1 MQIRQQTFYYRRKQ
15 NSGMETNQLKE
26 LKRLQKENDRL
37 CQAVS
42 NLSLDQLILSEAAR
56 VMDVQESIQWNNSG
70 LNRRNL

>member
-1 MQIRQQTFYYRRKQ
+1 
-15 NSGMETNQLKE
+15 METNQLKE